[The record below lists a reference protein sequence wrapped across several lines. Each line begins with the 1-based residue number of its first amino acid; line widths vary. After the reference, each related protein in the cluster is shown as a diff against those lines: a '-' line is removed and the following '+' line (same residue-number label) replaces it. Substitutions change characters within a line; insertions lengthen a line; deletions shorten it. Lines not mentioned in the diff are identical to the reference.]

1 MFSLIRKI
9 SDELARIRKTS
20 QVQVTRFVLKVPERD
35 CLQCAGWL
43 RDRPICNLHTGANNR
58 KDKEETIDSGSI
70 KVGCNF
76 DSLKTAKYHKIVTE
90 KKK

>member
-1 MFSLIRKI
+1 
-9 SDELARIRKTS
+9 
-20 QVQVTRFVLKVPERD
+20 VQVTRFVLKVPERD

-90 KKK
+90 KKSKFVGLDHYSVYDRLVNS